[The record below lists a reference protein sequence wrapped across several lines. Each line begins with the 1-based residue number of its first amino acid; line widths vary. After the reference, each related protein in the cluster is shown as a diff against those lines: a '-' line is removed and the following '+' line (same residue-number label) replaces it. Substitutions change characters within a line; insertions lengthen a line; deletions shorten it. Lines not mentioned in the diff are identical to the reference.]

1 MAKYIAAAV
10 TLLLTFSFLTVF
22 SCTESGAAVVTP
34 INTYSKEDILEKA
47 GDYCKKYGMLPAE
60 VKADQEIWD
69 RLIDDVVREFVYA
82 DLSLINAE
90 EFDTEAEI
98 EVSEKDIRDKY
109 KTLLLSQKKYFSD
122 KKEIVSAAIT
132 YPRDTVLYYPE
143 GLKWVKTFTV
153 PFESEVRGRAAI
165 LLSEGKYGD
174 YEELVAAAEN
184 SMAPLIQEL
193 RQKLAGG
200 AGFDGLA
207 AEYGAAGYDDREKLL
222 YDEDGD
228 LFAAQLAA
236 MKTLKETGDIA
247 EYNIYQGHVFMIFVR
262 KPDYIEV
269 PYETARDNIE
279 ASIREARTVIQHD
292 RKMKELYAEAV
303 GNGSVKIRTKG
314 I

>member
-1 MAKYIAAAV
+1 MAKCITTAA
-10 TLLLTFSFLTVF
+10 TLFLAFSFLPVF
-22 SCTESGAAVVTP
+22 SCAKSDVAVVTP
-34 INTYSKEDILEKA
+34 VNTYSKEDILEKA
-47 GDYCKKYGMLPAE
+47 EDYCKKYGMLPAE

-90 EFDTEAEI
+90 EINAEAEI
-98 EVSEKDIRDKY
+98 EVSEEDIRDKY
-109 KTLLLSQKKYFSD
+109 KTLLFSQKQYFAD
-122 KKEIVSAAIT
+122 KKEIVSAAIS
-132 YPRDTVLYYPE
+132 YPRDVILYYPE

-153 PFESEVRGRAAI
+153 PFASEIRGQAAI
-165 LLSEGKYGD
+165 LLSEGRYAD

-184 SMAPLIQEL
+184 DMAPLIQEL
-193 RQKLAGG
+193 RQRLEDG

-207 AEYGAAGYDDREKLL
+207 SEYGGDTGEKLL

-236 MKTLKETGDIA
+236 VKTLKEIGDIA

-262 KPDYIEV
+262 RPDYIEV
-269 PYETARDNIE
+269 PYEIARDDLE
-279 ASIREARTVIQHD
+279 ASIRKARGIIQRD
-292 RKMKELYAEAV
+292 RKMKELYAKAV
-303 GNGSVKIRTKG
+303 GNGSVKIKVKG

>member
-1 MAKYIAAAV
+1 MAKCIAAAAA
-10 TLLLTFSFLTVF
+10 LLSALSFLAVF
-22 SCTESGAAVVTP
+22 SCTESNIAVVTP
-34 INTYSKEDILEKA
+34 VNTYSKEDILGKA
-47 GDYCKKYGMLPAE
+47 EDYCKKYGMLPAE
-60 VKADQEIWD
+60 VKADQEIWN

-82 DLSLINAE
+82 DLGLINVE
-90 EFDTEAEI
+90 VIDTEAEI
-98 EVSEKDIRDKY
+98 EISEKDIQDKY
-109 KTLLLSQKKYFSD
+109 KTLLLSQRKYFSD

-132 YPRDTVLYYPE
+132 YPRDTILYYPE

-174 YEELVAAAEN
+174 YEELVASAEN

-200 AGFDGLA
+200 AGFDDLA
-207 AEYGAAGYDDREKLL
+207 AEYSAAGYDDKEKLL
-222 YDEDGD
+222 YDEDSD

-236 MKTLKETGDIA
+236 VKTLKETGDIA

-262 KPDYIEV
+262 TPDYIEV
-269 PYETARDNIE
+269 PYEVARDGIE
-279 ASIREARTVIQHD
+279 ASIKEARTVIQRD
-292 RKMKELYAEAV
+292 LKMRKLYAEAV
-303 GNGSVKIRTKG
+303 GNGSVKIKTKG